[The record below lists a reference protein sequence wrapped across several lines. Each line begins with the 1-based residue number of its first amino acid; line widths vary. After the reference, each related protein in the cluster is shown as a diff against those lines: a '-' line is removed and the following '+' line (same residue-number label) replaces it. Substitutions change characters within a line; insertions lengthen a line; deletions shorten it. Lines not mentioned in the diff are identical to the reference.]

1 MWKIGLNPEGNLR
14 YIDKLL
20 PILRFDPQLQ
30 FMKLT
35 ILFILS
41 LFGLLFLPAGQ
52 MYAQTESGD
61 LSTEQMAVEYERWS
75 AIRDDWPNLNRF
87 KEENL
92 TLGPPREGERRV
104 VFMGNSITQ
113 GWSEHYPEYFEGK
126 SYINRGISGQT
137 TPQMLV
143 RFRQDV
149 ISLQPGVVVIL
160 AGTNDIA
167 GNTGPSTIEMI
178 AGNLFSMAE
187 LAKANGIRVILSSV
201 LPVYEYP
208 WRPGQQPAGKIIR
221 LNELIKE
228 FAVEHGI
235 YYLDYFSSVVDE
247 NNGMQE
253 SLAFDGVHP
262 NREGYMLMSELAEE
276 AIQFILE
283 KNDQ

>member
-1 MWKIGLNPEGNLR
+1 MHLR
-14 YIDKLL
+14 V
-20 PILRFDPQLQ
+20 LRVC
-30 FMKLT
+30 LT
-35 ILFILS
+35 EN
-41 LFGLLFLPAGQ
+41 PAGL
-52 MYAQTESGD
+52 MHSQTESGD

-75 AIRDDWPNLNRF
+75 AIHDDWPNLNRF

-92 TLGPPREGERRV
+92 KLGPPREGERRV

-149 ISLQPGVVVIL
+149 ISLQP
-160 AGTNDIA
+160 
-167 GNTGPSTIEMI
+167 
-178 AGNLFSMAE
+178 
-187 LAKANGIRVILSSV
+187 
-201 LPVYEYP
+201 
-208 WRPGQQPAGKIIR
+208 AGKIIR

-235 YYLDYFSSVVDE
+235 HFLDYFSSVVDE

-262 NREGYMLMSELAEE
+262 NREGYNLMSELAAE